1 MSNEH
6 LIEQMISSLWH
17 LLASAFATTFAWAG
31 TMAATACTV
40 PLLLISG
47 ATVTNHLTCLQC
59 LRIVR
64 CRTSRAQHLD
74 QREVPNP
81 VHPMIERF
89 LVVSVP
95 RPPA

>member
-6 LIEQMISSLWH
+6 LIEQMISSPWNV
-17 LLASAFATTFAWAG
+17 LASAFATTFAWAG
-31 TMAATACTV
+31 TVAATACTL

-47 ATVTNHLTCLQC
+47 ATVTNDLSRLQC
-59 LRIVR
+59 PRIVR
-64 CRTSRAQHLD
+64 CQTARAQHLD
-74 QREVPNP
+74 QREVPDP

-95 RPPA
+95 RPTA